1 MRLFLIKTILT
12 VCAYLPLPLIHGLGV
27 LIGWG
32 LILVPN
38 RSCHDAAVNIGL
50 CFPEL
55 SRRQQHQ
62 LLRKCLIETGKTA
75 IETSALWIRPG
86 HRALKLIRKIDATG
100 LVEAATLHG
109 RGVILATPHLGAWE
123 AAGLYCAA
131 HYNMTCLYRPLRIP
145 ELEDLVHNARSRMGA
160 NYVPTTPS
168 GIRALYRELGQG
180 GAVAMLPDQEPHA
193 GNGTFAP
200 FFGIPAYTMVFLTRL
215 IKKSR
220 APVVFVWCE
229 RLSWGRGYH
238 LHFRPAPEDLYSDDA
253 VTATVAM
260 NRAVEGLIREC
271 PAQYQWGYRRFKTRP
286 EGEAPIY

>member
-1 MRLFLIKTILT
+1 MRLFLIKAILT
-12 VCAYLPLPLIHGLGV
+12 ACAWLPLPLIHGLGV

-32 LILVPN
+32 LILIPN
-38 RSCHDAAVNIGL
+38 RSRQDAAVNIGL
-50 CFPEL
+50 CFPGL
-55 SRRQQHQ
+55 TRREQGR
-62 LLRKCLIETGKTA
+62 LLRKSLIETGKTA

-86 HRALKLIRKIDATG
+86 HRALKLIRKVDGAR
-100 LVEAATLHG
+100 LVEEATRAG
-109 RGVILATPHLGAWE
+109 GGVILATPHLGAWE

-145 ELEDLVHNARSRMGA
+145 ELEELVRNARGRVGA

-215 IKKSR
+215 TKKSG
-220 APVVFVWCE
+220 APIVFVWCE

-238 LHFRPAPEDLYSDDA
+238 LHFRPADEEIYADEA
-253 VTATVAM
+253 ATATAAM

-286 EGEAPIY
+286 QGETPFY